1 MSKFDILNWSGTLAI
16 SDRKPYN
23 NHIMLTTDHNY
34 HRPILLKHTVP
45 NSSPVT
51 TVTLMS
57 NTYLTLFE
65 PSDRCLDWTPQ
76 SYVMMLMR
84 RNANCMLS
92 VFMLLFFC

>member
-1 MSKFDILNWSGTLAI
+1 
-16 SDRKPYN
+16 
-23 NHIMLTTDHNY
+23 MLTTDHNY

-65 PSDRCLDWTPQ
+65 PSDRHHPRVFRLDPTELR
-76 SYVMMLMR
+76 YD
-84 RNANCMLS
+84 ADA
-92 VFMLLFFC
+92 